1 MRLLFKVQLQ
11 ADYLVRREGYRSR
24 CQHFDHTRVVK
35 ISQYLSGYFSE
46 NPLSLPFWILAE
58 LRLNSL
64 KYGSNIF
71 SHFCSRSKNTLGW

>member
-46 NPLSLPFWILAE
+46 NSSITTILDI
-58 LRLNSL
+58 S
-64 KYGSNIF
+64 G
-71 SHFCSRSKNTLGW
+71 T